1 MSVSFIRL
9 GGAISYGQGRD
20 WAYTERTHRWS
31 PEPKTEKGCMY
42 IPREV

>member
-1 MSVSFIRL
+1 MSVYFIRL

-20 WAYTERTHRWS
+20 WAFIQRVLTDGVQS
-31 PEPKTEKGCMY
+31 MY